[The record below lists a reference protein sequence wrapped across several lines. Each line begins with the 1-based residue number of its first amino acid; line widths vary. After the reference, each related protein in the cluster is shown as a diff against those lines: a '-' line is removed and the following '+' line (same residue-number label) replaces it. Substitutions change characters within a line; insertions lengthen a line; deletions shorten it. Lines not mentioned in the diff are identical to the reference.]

1 MLFSISSGIPG
12 YCISFPFSLL
22 FVAEDRLWLTPLP
35 LPLPVLAQPPLPLF
49 PLSAT
54 VLVLFFYR
62 AFSSPSRCLR
72 RCRLRRQEQ
81 RQRRW
86 QLPAIVLISAAL
98 S

>member
-22 FVAEDRLWLTPLP
+22 FVAEDR
-35 LPLPVLAQPPLPLF
+35 PVAHAFAISSCPSLAHFL
-49 PLSAT
+49 
-54 VLVLFFYR
+54 
-62 AFSSPSRCLR
+62 AFSLPPALQLCFFLSYRTR
-72 RCRLRRQEQ
+72 RLRRQEQ

-86 QLPAIVLISAAL
+86 QLPAIVLISVAL

>member
-22 FVAEDRLWLTPLP
+22 FVAEDRPVAHAFAISSCPSLALFLAFSLP
-35 LPLPVLAQPPLPLF
+35 PALQ
-49 PLSAT
+49 
-54 VLVLFFYR
+54 LFFLSYR
-62 AFSSPSRCLR
+62 TR
-72 RCRLRRQEQ
+72 RLRRQEQ

-86 QLPAIVLISAAL
+86 QLPAIVLISVAL